1 LADVFAFIG
10 AASTHH
16 AAFMA
21 PQAAQLLQALVAKFD
36 NYAEDRYKKCAVS
49 QNSLWAAGKLLVSFA
64 NMRLPL
70 VHDTSLW
77 AVVMQHLL
85 RMISKYAVQ
94 SQTDR
99 AASLILVNAITAVYR
114 LALVHPDAVCLAL
127 AQFPECGNVLAILSV
142 APQNPKLFPVATTPA
157 AAAADDHDLA
167 VCGRGCV
174 ALLSKAV
181 ANPDALPSFRSVI
194 LLV

>member
-1 LADVFAFIG
+1 
-10 AASTHH
+10 
-16 AAFMA
+16 MA